1 VGGAGEGVSGGW
13 AGPQVWPGSI
23 IMLQCQQ
30 TSAWGEG
37 GRGKG
42 GGQSRVG
49 YVTEEEGGGEA
60 KWQRREAEEKQSGR
74 GGRQRRG

>member
-1 VGGAGEGVSGGW
+1 MGGGW
-13 AGPQVWPGSI
+13 
-23 IMLQCQQ
+23 
-30 TSAWGEG
+30 
-37 GRGKG
+37 RGKG